1 MLKIL
6 LESFL
11 LEIAEN
17 GLNADAEINYLYKTL
32 NGNFITDL
40 QKEIKAT
47 GTDIQQLKILAY
59 SIANSEEFKEE
70 LSDLNIT
77 VECNNILETTYNEV
91 INTLMSNDRNAA
103 YDDILKE
110 HNNDYTTAIHELFN
124 CIESIIEELEM
135 DTEEYDF
142 YNNLNL
148 KLWKLL

>member
-47 GTDIQQLKILAY
+47 GTDVQQLKILAY
-59 SIANSEEFKEE
+59 SIVNSEEFKEE

-77 VECNNILETTYNEV
+77 VKCDALETTYNKVVNE
-91 INTLMSNDRNAA
+91 LMSNDKNAT
-103 YDDILKE
+103 YDEILKY
-110 HNNDYTTAIHELFN
+110 HNNDYTAAIHELFD
-124 CIESIIEELEM
+124 CIESIIKELKM

>member
-11 LEIAEN
+11 LEIAEA

-32 NGNFITDL
+32 NNNFITDL
-40 QKEIKAT
+40 QKEIKAA

-59 SIANSEEFKEE
+59 SIVNSEEFKEE

-91 INTLMSNDRNAA
+91 INELMSNDRNAT
-103 YDDILKE
+103 YDEILKE

-124 CIESIIEELEM
+124 CIESIIEELDT

-148 KLWKLL
+148 KLWRLL

>member
-17 GLNADAEINYLYKTL
+17 GLNADVEINYLYKTL

-47 GTDIQQLKILAY
+47 DTDIQQLKILAY

-77 VECNNILETTYNEV
+77 VECNNTLETTYNEV
-91 INTLMSNDRNAA
+91 VNELMSNDRNAT
-103 YDDILKE
+103 YDEILKD

-124 CIESIIEELEM
+124 CIESIIEELDT

>member
-11 LEIAEN
+11 LEIAEA

-32 NGNFITDL
+32 NGNFTTDL

-77 VECNNILETTYNEV
+77 VEYNALETTYNEV
-91 INTLMSNDRNAA
+91 VNELMSNDRNAT

-124 CIESIIEELEM
+124 CIESIIEELNT